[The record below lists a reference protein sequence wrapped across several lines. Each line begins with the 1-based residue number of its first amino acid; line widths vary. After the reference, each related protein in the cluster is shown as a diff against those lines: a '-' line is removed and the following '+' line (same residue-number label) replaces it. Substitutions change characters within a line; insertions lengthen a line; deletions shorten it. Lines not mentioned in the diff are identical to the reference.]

1 MLRILKDRATINL
14 SDQNIK
20 YKLEVHAFSRTAT
33 PPVSFFN
40 EKALQIRK
48 EVFRLRNDD
57 AKSFLQNRLF
67 FETWRNITPTGAVIE
82 EWLCIRFPTQKRNVI
97 SYNFH
102 SLRTEGRFVIPK
114 VMVRVEYRG
123 MKFKEWLDF
132 ANYPDGVELAVCEN
146 GISQFDIQH

>member
-40 EKALQIRK
+40 EKAIQIRK
-48 EVFRLRNDD
+48 NVFQLRNEDS
-57 AKSFLQNRLF
+57 KSFLKNSIHF
-67 FETWRNITPTGAVIE
+67 DIWRAPHNNEAIE

-114 VMVRVEYRG
+114 VMVRVEYHG
-123 MKFKEWLDF
+123 MKFKEWIDF
-132 ANYPDGVELAVCEN
+132 TNQPDNLELAVCET
-146 GISQFDIQH
+146 GIILFIKGA